1 MEKKIIFDFIDKPK
15 NNLITIL
22 IATLI
27 SWIISMTADLSNA
40 GLGGLANL
48 IFPIIF
54 GLATIFWYYIS
65 RIFIKKYNWIIT
77 IAGIIY
83 NLIFAYKLHYDL
95 I

>member
-1 MEKKIIFDFIDKPK
+1 MKKEIIFEFIDKPK
-15 NNLITIL
+15 NNLIVIL
-22 IATLI
+22 TATMI
-27 SWIISMTADLSNA
+27 SWIIAMTADLSNT

-54 GLATIFWYYIS
+54 GLATIILSFIS
-65 RIFIKKYNWIIT
+65 RIFIKRYNWIIT

-83 NLIFAYKLHYDL
+83 NLVFAYKLHYDL